1 MSSVTLCL
9 IIFLWGG
16 GRFYLIAT
24 DLHGNDGSVEDRLGQ
39 FVEERA
45 KLRATRPLTLREVG
59 GRTFNTRL
67 RIFGD
72 KCFLL

>member
-16 GRFYLIAT
+16 GFYLIAT

-45 KLRATRPLTLREVG
+45 KLRATSPLTLREVG

>member
-16 GRFYLIAT
+16 ARFYLIAT